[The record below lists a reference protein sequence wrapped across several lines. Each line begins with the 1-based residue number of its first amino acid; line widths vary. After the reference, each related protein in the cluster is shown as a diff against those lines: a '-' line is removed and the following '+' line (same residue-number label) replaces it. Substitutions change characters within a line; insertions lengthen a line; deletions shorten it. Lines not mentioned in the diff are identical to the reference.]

1 LANGFRAGI
10 LEGGVYADTV
20 EGTPL
25 GADISPLLANIFL
38 HYVLDLWGSS
48 GSGGMRPVSTVGSI
62 CHDYLLLFQRRQEGF
77 SDDRRYT
84 DGLRARH
91 PEATSEERNLL
102 MLAIL
107 RLYCCN
113 DETLADPA
121 ASARASQRSHRHGV
135 DHWSG
140 SALAAMIVPA
150 ISLALLS
157 LSAIVM
163 LAAWRSPPNVGFDF
177 GPSPSRIRSA
187 RSPRRKER

>member
-102 MLAIL
+102 VLASLGSTAATTRHL
-107 RLYCCN
+107 RIPRHLR
-113 DETLADPA
+113 EHRSVLIGMALIIGPA
-121 ASARASQRSHRHGV
+121 VRWPQ
-135 DHWSG
+135 
-140 SALAAMIVPA
+140 
-150 ISLALLS
+150 
-157 LSAIVM
+157 
-163 LAAWRSPPNVGFDF
+163 
-177 GPSPSRIRSA
+177 
-187 RSPRRKER
+187 